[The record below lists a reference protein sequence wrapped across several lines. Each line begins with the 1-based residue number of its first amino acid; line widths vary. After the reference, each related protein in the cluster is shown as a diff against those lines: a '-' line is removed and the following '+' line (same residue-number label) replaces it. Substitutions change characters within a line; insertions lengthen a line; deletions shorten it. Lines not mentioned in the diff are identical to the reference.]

1 MCYNN
6 IIKKGPEGPFTLRNS
21 LITSAKERAGWLL
34 LLREHTQNGS

>member
-21 LITSAKERAGWLL
+21 LITSVVKRADTHSPLK
-34 LLREHTQNGS
+34 